1 MPSAPSGACPSAD
14 ARRNRASRLSAFF
27 IPRPGIPWGG
37 CRLFPGCPRASPYLH
52 VRLTSLACPG
62 GRAAFRHRSFP
73 APPLL
78 GGCRAA
84 EARFP
89 SVEADLQA
97 RSRSVANLYPRGC
110 ISVSAQV
117 QVCIRAAAENYPCG
131 YRFSFGQIRPCIRAG
146 ATFHPGRCD
155 PASVQVRFLQP
166 VRYKETPAGLPWRIL
181 AGVNLFLFKFRAS
194 SHRLQGFIPSAARLL
209 LPFRPAFLRVVP
221 PASGARPRRAVWR
234 R

>member
-1 MPSAPSGACPSAD
+1 MPAGTARAVCPH
-14 ARRNRASRLSAFF
+14 FF

-73 APPLL
+73 VPPLL

-97 RSRSVANLYPRGC
+97 RSRAAAFPYLRRYKF
-110 ISVSAQV
+110 VSARLQKTT
-117 QVCIRAAAENYPCG
+117 
-131 YRFSFGQIRPCIRAG
+131 RAG
-146 ATFHPGRCD
+146 TGFHPGRCD

-209 LPFRPAFLRVVP
+209 LPFRSAFLRVVP